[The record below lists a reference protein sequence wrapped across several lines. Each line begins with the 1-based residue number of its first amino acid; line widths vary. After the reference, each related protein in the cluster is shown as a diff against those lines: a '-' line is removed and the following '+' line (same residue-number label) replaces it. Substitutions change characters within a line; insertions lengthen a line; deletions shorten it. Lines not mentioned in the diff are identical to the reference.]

1 MRCQDEPPHGENQAK
16 AIRLLYLTREP
27 HPSFRPDLATL
38 FGHSLPA
45 QGIQTDLV
53 ALQEGDQPGAW
64 LAGQAFVRKAQGR
77 AGRMLARLRVAL
89 DLFALSG
96 RQSYAAIQV
105 RDRVL
110 GALIGL
116 LAARWRG
123 LPYFYWMSFP
133 FAEAWQDMGRAP
145 AASVHAR
152 LRRLAWGLRGRLAAW
167 LLYRIV
173 LPRADHVFVQSAAM
187 REMLVRRRIP
197 AARMTPVPM
206 GVAIPS
212 CPECIAPADDPRL
225 AGRHVLVYLGA
236 LERIRH
242 PEIMVEAMQ
251 AVVQQ
256 VPDALLVLVGDS
268 QTPGERSWLEAEIQR
283 LGMAEHV
290 FITGWLPA
298 DQAWRYLRAASIGLS
313 PFPRTPVLEV
323 ASPTKIC
330 EYLAYGL
337 PVIANDQPEQAY
349 LLEATGGGLCVALS
363 AEGFAQGI
371 LELLADPD
379 RARTMSVAGRAAI
392 AQLRSYDVIG
402 AQLAARYRQL
412 LEPRAS

>member
-1 MRCQDEPPHGENQAK
+1 
-16 AIRLLYLTREP
+16 
-27 HPSFRPDLATL
+27 
-38 FGHSLPA
+38 
-45 QGIQTDLV
+45 
-53 ALQEGDQPGAW
+53 
-64 LAGQAFVRKAQGR
+64 
-77 AGRMLARLRVAL
+77 
-89 DLFALSG
+89 LFALSG

-145 AASVHAR
+145 VASVHAR

-349 LLEATGGGLCVALS
+349 LLGATGGGLCVALS